1 MLAPASTY
9 SMGGSWL
16 WYVVAMHHACG
27 VWLWLVADRSEPA
40 PLPSDWLFRVSM
52 AVRGVASAPSGVTS

>member
-1 MLAPASTY
+1 
-9 SMGGSWL
+9 MGGSWL